1 MKDMLKRS
9 GWKLPVFLLAAGCFF
24 MISAFSMLI
33 HYLYK
38 NKPVLY
44 SAVSVLESALMT
56 RMPCVSSRTTRTMRS
71 TESCT
76 LV

>member
-1 MKDMLKRS
+1 
-9 GWKLPVFLLAAGCFF
+9 

-44 SAVSVLESALMT
+44 SAVSVLESAFL
-56 RMPCVSSRTTRTMRS
+56 
-71 TESCT
+71 
-76 LV
+76 LVLITAELI